1 MINLITQL
9 QATFLLE
16 NYRSETVGDIL
27 QGQFIQP
34 ASANSFIA
42 IDNIDGDAYT
52 EEFKTLSQAVNWLNG
67 KFEIDDYLNGMV
79 NEQGEVVEM
88 REHQANIV
96 IRLIEHL

>member
-34 ASANSFIA
+34 VSANSFIA
-42 IDNIDGDAYT
+42 IDNIDGDAFT

-88 REHQANIV
+88 QEHQSNIV